1 MKQSLMLRNITD
13 YTQTIH
19 TSLIHIISNLVLIKG
34 MMNAHLNNMVATMVD
49 ENNTMPSLASTVT
62 NDTFLQESGLTNE
75 QKKRKL
81 EEIYS
86 NGRFQ
91 EEDEYEI
98 LKVRQDIRQHIFKHV
113 KFCKGEGKK
122 SANNFD

>member
-1 MKQSLMLRNITD
+1 
-13 YTQTIH
+13 
-19 TSLIHIISNLVLIKG
+19 
-34 MMNAHLNNMVATMVD
+34 MNGHLNNMVATMVD
-49 ENNTMPSLASTVT
+49 ESNTMPSLASTVT
-62 NDTFLQESGLTNE
+62 NDTFLQESGLTDE
-75 QKKRKL
+75 AKKRKL

-91 EEDEYEI
+91 EEDENEI
-98 LKVRQDIRQHIFKHV
+98 LKVQQVVRQHIFKHV